1 MSTYNFAI
9 ILFALLAFTSCK
21 PKEKAIVSIKFIDS
35 LMANYAIPEAVK
47 ANETEMQFWEKRIN
61 NDGFDIVNESKY
73 ASTLVS
79 RFHLLGDI
87 KDVKH
92 ADSIQMMLAKNFNNK
107 EASPYLALTS
117 NAILQHKFKEA
128 ENYLQIAKTI
138 GIRKYETYATAFD
151 VDFENGKI
159 FSASVN
165 LNNINAENDF
175 GYQFRKSK
183 MAHYNGSLDSAIAFM
198 QKATEL
204 AAQNNTLKTIALSN
218 VGDLYTHSGELD
230 KAYDSYVL
238 CVKTNNA
245 DLHSIMAIGWIA
257 LVHDKNDALAEKI
270 FQFVQTKTKSP
281 EPVYKL
287 ILMAQQRQ
295 DSTLEYKYAKE
306 FETMVADTLYGN
318 MYNKY
323 LIQLY
328 NGVLKNPAKAE
339 AIAKKELDNRATP
352 QTYAW
357 YAFSLLTN
365 NKKDEA
371 NAVFKN
377 YISGKPLEGLEL
389 YFMGKLMLE
398 FKKGYNAQQ
407 YFKEAYKNKY
417 DLSPGIIKDLE
428 SELEH

>member
-1 MSTYNFAI
+1 MAIKNFAI
-9 ILFALLAFTSCK
+9 ILFALLSFTSCK
-21 PKEKAIVSIKFIDS
+21 PKETAIVSAKFIDS
-35 LMANYAIPEAVK
+35 LMTNYAVPEAIK
-47 ANETEMQFWEKRIN
+47 ANEMEMLFWKKRIN
-61 NDGFDIVNESKY
+61 NDGFDIVNDSKY

-79 RFHLLGDI
+79 RFHLSGDI
-87 KDVKH
+87 KDVKQ
-92 ADSIQMMLAKNFNNK
+92 ADSIQLMLAKNFNTK
-107 EASPYLALTS
+107 EAGPYLALTA

-138 GIRKYETYATAFD
+138 GIKKYETYATAFD

-159 FSASVN
+159 YSASDA
-165 LNNINAENDF
+165 LNNISAENDF

-183 MAHYNGSLDSAIAFM
+183 MAHYNGSLDSSIAFM
-198 QKATEL
+198 QKAVEL
-204 AAQNNTLKTIALSN
+204 SAQNNTLKTIALSN
-218 VGDLYTHSGELD
+218 VGDLYTHAGQLD
-230 KAYDSYVL
+230 KAYDSYMQ
-238 CVKTNNA
+238 CIKINSA

-306 FETMVADTLYGN
+306 FETLVADTIYGN

-328 NGVLKNPAKAE
+328 TGILKNPAKAE
-339 AIAKKELDNRATP
+339 AIAKKELDNRSTP

-357 YAFSLLTN
+357 YAFSLLSN
-365 NKKDEA
+365 NKKGEA
-371 NAVFKN
+371 NAVFKK

-389 YFMGKLMLE
+389 YFMGRLMLAS
-398 FKKGYNAQQ
+398 KKGYNAQQ